1 MIKSIDWRAAGV
13 GAAVALAI
21 LEPPV
26 QIISALK
33 VDDTTGSESYWWVVG
48 AVAVLVSFAVGGWV
62 AARRR
67 PATPFLHGAVA
78 AAIAFL
84 AHLVLRTLVK
94 LAMGDD
100 AGLAPANTVLVGQI
114 AISLGVIGAYVATRR
129 HAPASGVKRAAQ

>member
-1 MIKSIDWRAAGV
+1 VTRNLDWRAAIT
-13 GAAVALAI
+13 GALVALAI

-48 AVAVLVSFAVGGWV
+48 AVAVLLSFAVGGWV

-78 AAIAFL
+78 AGLAFV
-84 AHLVLRTLVK
+84 AHLVVRTLVK
-94 LAMGDD
+94 LAIGDP
-100 AGLAPANTVLVGQI
+100 ASLAWANTLLVGQI
-114 AISLGVIGAYVATRR
+114 AISLGVIGAYVSTRR
-129 HAPASGVKRAAQ
+129 GARSTT

>member
-67 PATPFLHGAVA
+67 PGTPFIHGAVA
-78 AAIAFL
+78 AAIAFVV
-84 AHLVLRTLVK
+84 HLIVRALVK

-100 AGLAPANTVLVGQI
+100 ASLAVANTVLVGQI

-129 HAPASGVKRAAQ
+129 QARSAT